1 MAARHVGRRI
11 GTVSSQHRAAERRR
25 RSTPAAPH
33 RVQRGKRETLTP
45 GERRHLIQLVA
56 CGSIFVL
63 LVAVKLLLPGRMA
76 QVNAKLTGMLEQNI
90 DVQAVFSA
98 VGRAVSGEADVDVA
112 LQDMYQAVFDPQEDS
127 AVEVSAPAGGEAV
140 SLQLPAAIAP
150 LRAFRTGTGSSD
162 GWLDLPAAA
171 SQTAETAQ
179 TADSGLFFGGGR
191 RFPKTHTPLG
201 RRIEFGIDS
210 DRGGSVMAARHVGR
224 RIGTVSSQHRAAE
237 RRRRSTPAAPHRVQR
252 GKRETLTP
260 GERRH
265 LIQLVACGSIFV
277 LLVAVKLLLPGR
289 MAQVNAKLTG
299 MLEQNIDVQAVFSA
313 VGRAVSGEADV
324 DVALQDMYQA
334 VFDPQEDSA
343 VEVSAPA
350 GGEAVS
356 LQLPAAIAP
365 LRAFRTGTG
374 SSDGWLDLPAAASQT
389 AETAQTAE
397 ADQTAETAETASQ
410 GAAEA
415 STLAYV
421 LYSDQNLPDNVCL
434 EQALLGFDYCTPV
447 MGTLTSDFGYREHPV
462 EGEERFH
469 YGIDIGAAA
478 GTEIGCFADGTV
490 TAVGES
496 SSYGKYIT
504 VAHEGG
510 YSTLYAHCSRI
521 IASSGASVKEGD
533 VIAEVGETGVA
544 TGPHLHFELHEGS
557 QYLNPIYYVSLA

>member
-90 DVQAVFSA
+90 DVQAVF
-98 VGRAVSGEADVDVA
+98 
-112 LQDMYQAVFDPQEDS
+112 DPQEDS

-171 SQTAETAQ
+171 SQTAET
-179 TADSGLFFGGGR
+179 T
-191 RFPKTHTPLG
+191 
-201 RRIEFGIDS
+201 
-210 DRGGSVMAARHVGR
+210 
-224 RIGTVSSQHRAAE
+224 
-237 RRRRSTPAAPHRVQR
+237 
-252 GKRETLTP
+252 
-260 GERRH
+260 
-265 LIQLVACGSIFV
+265 
-277 LLVAVKLLLPGR
+277 
-289 MAQVNAKLTG
+289 
-299 MLEQNIDVQAVFSA
+299 
-313 VGRAVSGEADV
+313 
-324 DVALQDMYQA
+324 
-334 VFDPQEDSA
+334 
-343 VEVSAPA
+343 
-350 GGEAVS
+350 
-356 LQLPAAIAP
+356 
-365 LRAFRTGTG
+365 
-374 SSDGWLDLPAAASQT
+374 
-389 AETAQTAE
+389 QTAE

-447 MGTLTSDFGYREHPV
+447 TGTLTSDFGYREHPV